1 MLSDCHMHTHFSTD
15 SEALPEAMIRRA
27 IELGLPAICITDHED
42 EDYLCEGETFHID
55 TPRYFEE
62 LTRLQDKYRSS
73 IDVRIGVEIG
83 MQPHL
88 GPFYEKY
95 TAAAPYDFIIGSVHC
110 IKGMDPYFPVFFE
123 GKADEEAYREALEET
138 LKDIKATKE
147 FHVLGHLDYVVRY
160 GNHREKEYSYARYA
174 DLIDEILRTLIQD
187 GRGLELNTGG
197 LKYGLPFA
205 HPCMDVLK
213 RYREL
218 GGEIITVGSDA
229 HRPEHIAYDF
239 DRAEEMLKEC
249 GFRYIA
255 EFVKKLPNFRA
266 LL

>member
-73 IDVRIGVEIG
+73 LDVRIGVEIG

-110 IKGMDPYFPVFFE
+110 IKGMDPYSLFFL
-123 GKADEEAYREALEET
+123 RERQM
-138 LKDIKATKE
+138 K
-147 FHVLGHLDYVVRY
+147 R
-160 GNHREKEYSYARYA
+160 
-174 DLIDEILRTLIQD
+174 RTE
-187 GRGLELNTGG
+187 R
-197 LKYGLPFA
+197 PW
-205 HPCMDVLK
+205 K
-213 RYREL
+213 RR
-218 GGEIITVGSDA
+218 
-229 HRPEHIAYDF
+229 
-239 DRAEEMLKEC
+239 
-249 GFRYIA
+249 
-255 EFVKKLPNFRA
+255 
-266 LL
+266 